1 MRERKK
7 EEEKRVGGGA
17 VDWWI
22 EADETGKIPGLEP
35 SKAIRCSPA
44 SMVQSVTVFRQE
56 ISSFLYSCSVHRRTV
71 VGGRVGVA
79 WSSDRMSNWVR
90 VVLYL
95 FRWWRSR
102 SVHCIVLLFFHQYWR
117 SVHSLWTFRVTST
130 ATTRDALT
138 VLNKSPTVLPT
149 AGSPLGM
156 RWTEMYGEHV
166 LKML

>member
-1 MRERKK
+1 M
-7 EEEKRVGGGA
+7 GGGA
-17 VDWWI
+17 VYWWI

-102 SVHCIVLLFFHQYWR
+102 SVHCTVLLF
-117 SVHSLWTFRVTST
+117 SVSTGGVCTAYELSESPARRPRVMLWQCLIRAQRFCQLLDRLW
-130 ATTRDALT
+130 AR
-138 VLNKSPTVLPT
+138 
-149 AGSPLGM
+149 
-156 RWTEMYGEHV
+156 GEPRCMESV
-166 LKML
+166 Y